1 MTGEEIHLQYLLKKN
16 PCIGG
21 PTQFKLM
28 LFKGQ
33 WQLNCQKLRQGNSI
47 KNRKKKTSVQGNPH
61 KTIIR
66 IFSRKIA
73 GQKKVAQYV
82 QGDERKTNPPA
93 KSPPPSK
100 AVLQKGRRERVL

>member
-1 MTGEEIHLQYLLKKN
+1 
-16 PCIGG
+16 
-21 PTQFKLM
+21 M